1 MSDRSRLRLVVL
13 QVLVLSLMLTLV
25 GRVYYLQV
33 VTSDHYESAANQNRV
48 REVSTPAPRG
58 EILDDRGRALAS
70 NTSALV
76 VSVSWTQLV
85 RQPDKGVALLHRVA
99 DVLGEP
105 YQQVRDATRLCS
117 EKGAPRPACW
127 NGLSY
132 QPIPVSRDADP
143 KVALQISE
151 RSEDFPGVTAELQ
164 TVRQYPEPM
173 GALAPHELGYLG
185 PVTQAEVDASGK
197 DSAASGNGLTAQ
209 DQVGRTGLE
218 KSYDADLRG
227 TPGVR
232 KVSVDLR
239 NQVIGT
245 VGETAPVPGN
255 TVVTH
260 LDAAVQAV
268 AEKQLLAAITRARTT
283 GDVNKGGKEFKADSG
298 AVVVMDVRTGG
309 VVAMASYPSY
319 DPNVWVGGISAKDYA
334 AISSQQRNYP
344 SQSRAFQGEF
354 APGSTF
360 KVVTLPGALQSGYY
374 GINQDYDCP
383 SAYPIGSSL
392 KRNYESKGYG
402 SISLERAIEVS
413 CDTLFYQFAYEQW
426 LRDGGNTP
434 KKDPADPMLTMA
446 HAYHLGQKTG
456 IDLPAERAGRIP
468 DRAWKRSY
476 WEATKANSCVF
487 ARTGYPGVRK
497 SDPTRAAFLKKLAAE
512 NCTDG
517 YKFRGGD
524 AANFAIG
531 QGDALVTPLQMATV
545 YAAVAN
551 GGTLW
556 EPHVAKAVVAPDG
569 TLVRAIAPK
578 VNGHLPVTKAVMDFL
593 HRALPNVSKQ
603 GTGAGA
609 FASVDFPLTQL
620 PVASK
625 TGTAEVYGKQSTSWF
640 ASYAPAQKP
649 RYAIVMMVSQG
660 GTGSGVSGPSVA
672 GIYESLF
679 GVKDGA
685 VRPAAAILPGGA
697 PPAALPRI
705 EADGTVC
712 APPGTRYAR
721 RDPDAAPRAC

>member
-1 MSDRSRLRLVVL
+1 MSERSRLRLVVL
-13 QVLVLSLMLTLV
+13 QVLVVSLLLTLV
-25 GRVYYLQV
+25 GRVYFLQV
-33 VTSDHYESAANQNRV
+33 TTSDQYESAANQNRV
-48 REVSTPAPRG
+48 REISTPAPRG

-70 NTSALV
+70 NRSALV
-76 VSVSWTQLV
+76 VSVSYTELM
-85 RQPDKGVALLHRVA
+85 RQPDHGTVLLHRVA
-99 DVLGEP
+99 DALGEP
-105 YQQVRDATRLCS
+105 YQQVYDATRLCT
-117 EKGAPRPACW
+117 EKDAVTPSCW

-132 QPIPVSRDADP
+132 QPIPVSQDADP

-151 RSEDFPGVTAELQ
+151 RSEDFPGVTAELE
-164 TVRQYPEPM
+164 TVRQYPEPQ

-185 PVTQAEVDASGK
+185 PVTQAEIDAS
-197 DSAASGNGLTAQ
+197 AAGAPLTSQ
-209 DQVGRTGLE
+209 DQVGRAGLE

-227 TPGVR
+227 RTGVKR
-232 KVSVDLR
+232 VSVDLR
-239 NQVIGT
+239 NQVLGT
-245 VGETAPVPGN
+245 VGETAPTPGN
-255 TVVTH
+255 SVVTH

-283 GDVNKGGKEFKADSG
+283 GDVNKAGKKFKADSG

-334 AISSQQRNYP
+334 RISSQQANYP

-374 GINQDYDCP
+374 GIDQGYDCP

-402 SISLERAIEVS
+402 AVSLERAIEVS

-426 LRDGGNTP
+426 LRDGGNKP
-434 KKDPADPMLTMA
+434 KKDPADPMLKMA

-456 IDLPAERAGRIP
+456 VDLPAERAGRIP
-468 DRAWKRSY
+468 DRAWKRNY

-487 ARTGYPGVRK
+487 AKTGYPGVK
-497 SDPTRAAFLKKLAAE
+497 KTDPTRAAFLKKLAAE

-545 YAAVAN
+545 YSAVAN

-569 TLVRAIAPK
+569 SVVRRIQPK
-578 VNGHLPVTKAVMDFL
+578 ANGKLPVTKAVMDFL
-593 HRALPNVSKQ
+593 HHALPQVSVK

-609 FASVDFPLTQL
+609 FASVDFPLATI

-640 ASYAPAQKP
+640 ASYAPADKP

-672 GIYESLF
+672 EIYKSLF
-679 GVKDGA
+679 GVTKAGA
-685 VRPAAAILPGGA
+685 VQPATAILPGSA
-697 PPAALPRI
+697 PPVSLPTI
-705 EADGTVC
+705 EPDGTVC
-712 APPGTRYAR
+712 APPSTVYAR
-721 RDPDAAPRAC
+721 RGQDPTARAC